1 MPAVAITIQDIID
14 AIDSEP
20 EMLEALRAR
29 LLSRELLELPERFA
43 EFQANT
49 QEFQANTQEFQA
61 NTLEFQANMR
71 EFQSNTLEFQ
81 ANTQEFQANTREF
94 QANTREFQ
102 KSTLEFQANA
112 EKRFVGLE
120 TDVGTLKGWMASEN
134 GLKEIPFIAYSM
146 GYEYSRLLERVE
158 LIRMA
163 RGSDASGISRG
174 ELVSFMHADAVA
186 EVTDEEGR
194 ARYIAVEFSFTAHKR
209 DVDRA
214 VRNAEYITRFTDAP
228 ASAAVAGFRMDS
240 EIQDAVDS
248 GDVFWH
254 ELPASIMQ
262 AE

>member
-1 MPAVAITIQDIID
+1 MPVAAITIQDIID

-49 QEFQANTQEFQA
+49 QKFQA
-61 NTLEFQANMR
+61 NTL
-71 EFQSNTLEFQ
+71 
-81 ANTQEFQANTREF
+81 
-94 QANTREFQ
+94 EFQ

-120 TDVGTLKGWMASEN
+120 TDVGNLKGWMASEN
-134 GLKEIPFIAYSM
+134 GLKEVPIIARLM
-146 GYEYSRLLERVE
+146 GCRSRRLLERVD
-158 LIRMA
+158 LFDMA
-163 RGSDASGISRG
+163 DDADTSGISRG

-186 EVTDEEGR
+186 EATDEEGR
-194 ARYIAVEFSFTAHKR
+194 TRYIAVELSFTVHKR

-214 VRNAEYITRFTDAP
+214 IRNAEFLTRFTGVP

-240 EIQDAVDS
+240 EIQDAVDA
-248 GDVFWH
+248 GNVFWY
-254 ELPASIMQ
+254 ELPATAMQ
-262 AE
+262 PE